1 MPIAYLRNNPLTY
14 QFTEPFIRR
23 IFTATPIRRKLG
35 RTLISYIY
43 RRVIHLLNG
52 IALSFNKE
60 QILEISEQKNLA
72 VLIDAENISPQKI
85 KEILDEVAKYGKA
98 SVKRIYGDWTTP
110 QMNTWKDYLHKH
122 AIQPVQQFR
131 YTIGK
136 NATDSAMIIDAM
148 DLLYSGNFDG
158 FCLLSSDSDYTR
170 LAVRIRESG
179 LIAYGIGERKTP
191 ESFRHACDQ
200 FIYIENL
207 GPIAESEETKQVY
220 DPIEFENDT
229 ELVKTAIEDASD
241 EDGWALLSRVGLII
255 RNKKPDFDFRTYG
268 FKKFSDFIRNR
279 AIFEVSDDHQKVRML
294 N

>member
-1 MPIAYLRNNPLTY
+1 LKVN
-14 QFTEPFIRR
+14 Q
-23 IFTATPIRRKLG
+23 G
-35 RTLISYIY
+35 
-43 RRVIHLLNG
+43 
-52 IALSFNKE
+52 
-60 QILEISEQKNLA
+60 QILEISKQNNLA

-110 QMNTWKDYLHKH
+110 QMNTWKDHLHKH

-136 NATDSAMIIDAM
+136 NSTDSAMIIDAM

-158 FCLLSSDSDYTR
+158 FCLLSSDSDYTK

-191 ESFRHACDQ
+191 EPFRHACDQ

-207 GPIAESEETKQVY
+207 GSIAESEETKQLY
-220 DPIEFENDT
+220 DPIEFDNDT

-268 FKKFSDFIRNR
+268 FKKFSDLIRHR
-279 AIFEVSDDHQKVRML
+279 AIFEISDDHQKVRML
-294 N
+294 K

>member
-1 MPIAYLRNNPLTY
+1 M
-14 QFTEPFIRR
+14 
-23 IFTATPIRRKLG
+23 
-35 RTLISYIY
+35 
-43 RRVIHLLNG
+43 
-52 IALSFNKE
+52 SFNQE
-60 QILEISEQKNLA
+60 QAIEPSKQKNLA

-110 QMNTWKDYLHKH
+110 DMNTWKDHLQQH

-131 YTIGK
+131 YTTGK

-158 FCLLSSDSDYTR
+158 YCLLSSDSDFTK

-179 LIAYGIGERKTP
+179 LMAYGIGERKTP

-207 GPIAESEETKQVY
+207 GPVAESGEIKPSY
-220 DPIEFENDT
+220 DPNEFKDDV

-241 EDGWALLSRVGLII
+241 EDGWALLSRVGLLI

-268 FKKFSDFIRNR
+268 FKKFSDFIRKK
-279 AIFEVSDDHQKVRML
+279 ALFEISDDHQKVRIL
-294 N
+294 D